1 MAKIRALRAYV
12 RERDRAEQLRE
23 QRLNKGESIEDLQ
36 VGSETLR
43 RMATV
48 ERYNDWIWDRLQ
60 PYVGRRILE
69 VGCGL
74 GNFTHYFLDRD
85 LVVSVD
91 PVSEAIETVSGR
103 FLHHDHIVPTVGDI
117 TDDALIERLKGCNFD
132 TAICLNV
139 LEHIPDDEKALANMY
154 EALAPGGRLLLLV
167 PQGRAL
173 YGTLDYYLDHYRR
186 YKYNEVLRLM
196 RAAGFSIEQ
205 SFSMNIPGML
215 GWYLNS
221 RILRRSILPSGQL
234 KLFNVITPLVR
245 GIEERIK
252 VPIGISVVAIGR
264 KDVG

>member
-1 MAKIRALRAYV
+1 V
-12 RERDRAEQLRE
+12 RERERAEQLRE
-23 QRLNKGESIEDLQ
+23 QRLSKGQSVEDLQ

-48 ERYNDWIWDRLQ
+48 GHYNDWIWSRLS

-91 PVSEAIETVSGR
+91 PVPEAIETVSGH
-103 FLHHDHIVPTVGDI
+103 FLHHDHMVPTVGDI
-117 TDDALIERLKGCNFD
+117 TDGALIARLKGCNFD
-132 TAICLNV
+132 TAVCLNV

-154 EALAPGGRLLLLV
+154 AALAPGGRLLLLV
-167 PQGRAL
+167 PQVRAL

-186 YKYNEVLRLM
+186 YKYSEVLRLM
-196 RAAGFSIEQ
+196 RAAGFTIED

-221 RILRRSILPSGQL
+221 RILRRTILPSGQL
-234 KLFNVITPLVR
+234 KLFNAITPLVR
-245 GIEERIK
+245 SIEERIR
-252 VPIGISVVAIGR
+252 VPVGISAVAIGR
-264 KDVG
+264 KGVS

>member
-1 MAKIRALRAYV
+1 VGKIRALRAYV
-12 RERDRAEQLRE
+12 RERERAEQLRE
-23 QRLNKGESIEDLQ
+23 QRLSKGQSVEDLQ

-48 ERYNDWIWDRLQ
+48 GRYNDWIWDRLS

-91 PVSEAIETVSGR
+91 PVPEAIETVSGR
-103 FLHHDHIVPTVGDI
+103 FLHHDHMVPTVGDI
-117 TDDALIERLKGCNFD
+117 TDDALIARLKGCHFD
-132 TAICLNV
+132 TVVCLNV
-139 LEHIPDDEKALANMY
+139 LEHIPDDEKALANMHQ
-154 EALAPGGRLLLLV
+154 ALAPGGRLLLLV

-186 YKYNEVLRLM
+186 YKYSEVLRLM
-196 RAAGFSIEQ
+196 RAAGFTIED
-205 SFSMNIPGML
+205 SFSMNIPGMF

-234 KLFNVITPLVR
+234 KLFNTITPVVR

-252 VPIGISVVAIGR
+252 VPVGISVVAIGR
-264 KDVG
+264 KEQV